1 MADMI
6 NKPDHYE
13 HYSFEP
19 REVID
24 EVAKAYSGDLAWNV
38 GNTLKY
44 IVRAPFKGKMLED
57 LKKAN
62 NYLGHAIELI
72 EGQNNGE

>member
-6 NKPDHYE
+6 NKPEHYE

-24 EVAKAYSGDLAWNV
+24 EITSEYSGDLAWNI

-44 IVRAPFKGKMLED
+44 LARAPFKGKMLED
-57 LKKAN
+57 LKKAA
-62 NYLGHAIELI
+62 NYLAHAIELL
-72 EGQNNGE
+72 EVKADE